1 VRTLVPNEML
11 LNPAVSIIS
20 ATNTSGPLNIAADA
34 TLDGGLVAGGDVT
47 ARNFTAHSDLSVT
60 GEGYFGNKVT
70 IDNSRGLEVVGQT
83 QLDGNL
89 LFAPNNTYDIGGAAG
104 GRPRNIYQT
113 GYLQSAEIATPATPA
128 ASNVRIYPKSDHRFY
143 ALDSTGTETPL
154 GGATQAQNDARYLA
168 LTGGT
173 LTGRLLF
180 SPDNTNDIGASGATR
195 PRDVYISGRLYTANG
210 IWLDNGSVAAPI
222 GLNSSGLLLGNIW
235 QINSSTGA
243 FGAQT
248 DNSFDI
254 GASAANRPRDLSVG
268 RNLSVNGTTVMGTT
282 GNDPSTRLIVG
293 GSGTGAWALT
303 TQWQFGIYAQP
314 TFSSAA
320 TTTGTVI
327 QARLLTIN
335 ASFTMANGYVV
346 FIDAPGLGAGS
357 AVSSLYGLRVQNQGV
372 TGVTNAYG
380 VYIAAQSGAATTNIG
395 LYNAGISQFNGN
407 VTLGTSV
414 SLTQDQASPASAF
427 LGRTGIMGGTDP
439 LYALRVNGNTFF
451 NGTIGGFPSMSTPG
465 SGTFGGPIT
474 AQYFVT
480 SGYAQIGSANERIR
494 NPVNLAASLS
504 IESADGYVF
513 ASGAT
518 AGMVSGNAYYDG
530 TNWQRFNVANAASYI
545 STSPGGALSVAYA
558 PSGANPITTWAVK
571 LSLDAN
577 GLLDTVSLRA
587 NGSTPPASGYG
598 VEIYASPSYGV
609 VQSYNRSTSTYL
621 QTIVVSSQILLQIM
635 GAGGYVGINPNGV
648 ATPNTPGA
656 NLVFAQ
662 ATGPKICMYDSGGG
676 VFFGLGINGGEFCIT
691 SPANLVVRN
700 AHMSSAAIMTL
711 TNAGALTIATN
722 LTVTGG
728 NVYVVNTST
737 ALVSDSANLLLYATA
752 GAVFTRAS
760 GIYVQSPAGAYVPIY
775 ASVFSVQSTRKSKQ
789 DLVLLNQRAALA
801 QVLDERVAPLTF
813 RYTTDPTRHLGFVAE
828 DMLRVVPEAVTLDDM
843 GDPQGIHY
851 GALVPILWG
860 AVRELSAR
868 LAVLE
873 NAA

>member
-34 TLDGGLVAGGDVT
+34 TLDGSLVAGRDIT
-47 ARNFTAHSDLSVT
+47 ARNMTANSDLSVT

-254 GASAANRPRDLSVG
+254 GASAANRPRDLFLG
-268 RNLSVNGTTVMGTT
+268 RNLTTAGQVGIGAASATTYALLIQSNNLTGT
-282 GNDPSTRLIVG
+282 
-293 GSGTGAWALT
+293 A
-303 TQWQFGIYAQP
+303 QYGIYCTPQ
-314 TFSSAA
+314 FSTAA
-320 TTTGTVI
+320 TA
-327 QARLLTIN
+327 QMYAMSIN
-335 ASFTMANGYVV
+335 VRGAAATYNVSNAVAIDMA
-346 FIDAPGLGAGS
+346 APFLGAG
-357 AVSSLYGLRVQNQGV
+357 ATATNMYGLRVANVGLSS
-372 TGVTNAYG
+372 VTNAYG
-380 VYIAAQSGAATTNIG
+380 VYINAVSGATTTNIG
-395 LYNAGISQFNGN
+395 LYNAGASQFNGN

-439 LYALRVNGNTFF
+439 LYALAVNGNTFF

-494 NPVNLAASLS
+494 NPVNSAANLS
-504 IESADGYVF
+504 IESSDGFVIS
-513 ASGAT
+513 SGKGGALL
-518 AGMVSGNAYYDG
+518 GSNAYYDG
-530 TNWQRFNVANAASYI
+530 TAWQRFDVAAPAMHVTTGSAILGVYSAA
-545 STSPGGALSVAYA
+545 A
-558 PSGANPITTWAVK
+558 GANPIVWTGPL
-571 LSLDAN
+571 LSLSAAGLLTLGVPMVLPGSQSIRWQDTNSQIYSVTTRGMYFDEWANGWVWRDSSRSFATAMSLTGLGTLALAYKGGAPSAPTIQIENSAFINAKTAAGATSPMLVYTGDDYHAVYCGPN
-577 GLLDTVSLRA
+577 GLLFTNNANTVRI
-587 NGSTPPASGYG
+587 G
-598 VEIYASPSYGV
+598 
-609 VQSYNRSTSTYL
+609 
-621 QTIVVSSQILLQIM
+621 
-635 GAGGYVGINPNGV
+635 
-648 ATPNTPGA
+648 
-656 NLVFAQ
+656 
-662 ATGPKICMYDSGGG
+662 
-676 VFFGLGINGGEFCIT
+676 
-691 SPANLVVRN
+691 
-700 AHMSSAAIMTL
+700 TL
-711 TNAGALTIATN
+711 TNAGALTLASN

-728 NVYVVNTST
+728 NVYVVNSST

-752 GAVFTRAS
+752 GSVFTRANS
-760 GIYVQSPAGAYVPIY
+760 IYAQSPAGAYVPIY
-775 ASVFSVQSTRKSKQ
+775 ASAFSVQSTRKSKQ
-789 DLVLLNQRAALA
+789 DLVPLNQRAALA

-813 RYTTDPTRHLGFVAE
+813 RYTTDPTRHVGFVAE
-828 DMLRVVPEAVTLDDM
+828 DMLRVVPEVVTLDDM